1 LSEKQ
6 AAGLATHFRDMKAL
20 FDSVIK
26 EAQDVNQASQDL
38 TLQVK
43 QECLGEVNDIRAK
56 MTELEK
62 MQSDVKRIEENI
74 NDELVRISDDH
85 QTQKRANFN
94 QTMELKERI
103 QRMDEALKNK
113 HERSMTDITYMK
125 NQLLTLDKDFR

>member
-1 LSEKQ
+1 MAEKQ
-6 AAGLATHFRDMKAL
+6 AAGLAVHFRDMKIML
-20 FDSVIK
+20 DSVIK

-43 QECLGEVNDIRAK
+43 QECLGEVNAVRAK
-56 MTELEK
+56 MHELEK
-62 MQSDVKRIEENI
+62 MQSDIKRIEENI

-103 QRMDEALKNK
+103 QRMDGDLK
-113 HERSMTDITYMK
+113 
-125 NQLLTLDKDFR
+125 